1 MNERQTARVTV
12 RAATPDDAA
21 TIADFNRILAAES
34 EGRELDPDRLARG
47 VRLLLANH
55 TRGHYWVAEGEG
67 RIVGQCMVT
76 TEWSDWSAGRYWWL
90 QSVYV
95 VPDWRGRGVL
105 RALWDQV
112 VEEATALG
120 DVASIRLYVERDNA
134 GARKAYERLGME
146 ESPYLVY
153 EHRLPYGSDS

>member
-1 MNERQTARVTV
+1 MNDRQPANVTV
-12 RAATPDDAA
+12 RSATPDDAP
-21 TIADFNRILAAES
+21 TIADFNRVLAAES
-34 EGRELDPDRLARG
+34 EGRELDPGRLERG
-47 VRLLLANH
+47 VRLLLADPK
-55 TRGHYWVAEGEG
+55 RAHYWVAEAEG

-112 VEEATALG
+112 IEEGKALG
-120 DVASIRLYVERDNA
+120 DVASIRLYVERDNT
-134 GARKAYERLGME
+134 GARSAYERLGME
-146 ESPYLVY
+146 QTPYLVY
-153 EHRLPYGSDS
+153 EHRLPHGSDP